1 MRCGPALAACLAASA
16 ALAQA
21 EPTAAE
27 LRAAAAI
34 SASDLRAHIRFLS
47 SDLLEGRGPGTRG
60 DQLAQAYIAAQF
72 ELLGLEPLGED
83 GAYLQHFPL
92 TGITGN
98 PETMRLESARG
109 SLTLRYRED
118 FIAVAGAQRKE
129 SAVHEAEIV
138 FVGFGIQAP
147 EFGWDDYKGA
157 DLSGKV
163 LLMLNS
169 DPDDDPSR
177 FAGKTRLRYG
187 RWDYKYEVAAKQRA
201 AGAIIVHTTPSAGYP
216 WQVVQSSWSG
226 TQYEIPS
233 GEGHRME
240 IKAWTTEDATRR
252 LVALGGLD
260 LDALVARAKSREFKP
275 VPLGVRLSTAF
286 TNRLTQVKTANV
298 LGLWRGSDR
307 QAREEIVVYTA
318 HHDHLGRKEG
328 AVKGED
334 DIYNGAV
341 DNASGVASMLAVARA
356 MVRLEPRPRRSIL
369 FAAVGAEEQG
379 LLGSEYLATHP
390 PKPAGYFA
398 ADINI
403 DGINFRGRTRDA
415 TMIGLGKSTLD
426 SIVLPLARAQGRT
439 VKPDQMPDR
448 GFFYRSD
455 QFSFARIGVPAVY
468 LGSGLD
474 YIGRPP
480 GWGKEQ
486 RERWEAERYHQ
497 PSDEFDPNWDL
508 SGAVEDAR
516 LYLWIGSKIANAA
529 RMPRWRHGDEFEQIR
544 KRALEARAATRSK
557 QGEIGRAPDSALR

>member
-1 MRCGPALAACLAASA
+1 VKRLSALVACLAASTA
-16 ALAQA
+16 AAQVR
-21 EPTAAE
+21 PTPAE
-27 LRAAAAI
+27 LRAAGSI
-34 SASDLRAHIRFLS
+34 SEGDLRAYIRFLA

-60 DQLAQAYIAAQF
+60 DRLAQEYILAQF
-72 ELLGLEPLGED
+72 DLLGLEPLGDD
-83 GAYLQHFPL
+83 GTYLQQFPL
-92 TGITGN
+92 AGITGN

-109 SLTLRYRED
+109 LLTLRYRED

-129 SAVHEAEIV
+129 SAVRDAEIV

-169 DPDDDPSR
+169 DPEDDPSQ
-177 FAGKTRLRYG
+177 FAGKARLRYG

-201 AGAIIVHTTPSAGYP
+201 AGAIILHTTPSAGYP

-226 TQYEIPS
+226 TQYEIPAS
-233 GEGHRME
+233 EGHRME

-252 LVALGGLD
+252 LVALGGQD
-260 LDALVARAKSREFKP
+260 LDALIARAKSREFKP
-275 VPLGVRLSTAF
+275 VPLGVKLSTSFA
-286 TNRLTQVKTANV
+286 NRLTQVKTANV
-298 LGLWRGSDR
+298 LGLWRGSDPR
-307 QAREEIVVYTA
+307 LREEIVVYTA
-318 HHDHLGRKEG
+318 HHDHLGRKES
-328 AVKGED
+328 AVRGED
-334 DIYNGAV
+334 DIFNGAV
-341 DNASGVASMLAVARA
+341 DNASGVASMLAVAKA
-356 MVRLEPRPRRSIL
+356 MTRLEPRPRRSIL

-379 LLGSEYLATHP
+379 LLGSEYLATHL

-426 SIVLPLARAQGRT
+426 SIVIPLARAQGRT

-455 QFSFARIGVPAVY
+455 QFNFARIGVPAVY

-474 YIGRPP
+474 YVGRPP

-516 LYLWIGSKIANAA
+516 LYLWIGSRVANAP
-529 RMPRWRHGDEFEQIR
+529 RMPQWRRGDEFEHIR
-544 KRALEARAATRSK
+544 KKALEARFRIRSK
-557 QGEIGRAPDSALR
+557 EGEIGRPPDSARR